1 MHRDHQSQK
10 HFMNNWLPKSLLCL
24 KSYTK
29 RMFVGDLLAGI
40 TVGLV
45 ALPLAMAFAIASGV
59 PPQTGLYCAIVA
71 GFTISAL
78 GGSSTQIGGPTG
90 AFVVVVYGIVAKHG
104 VDGLFM
110 CTLMAGVLLLLLGV
124 TGLGTAVKFMPRPV
138 VVGFT
143 NGIAVIIASTQI
155 KDFFGLKIDKVPGEF
170 TARALAY
177 AHNLSS
183 LSPLETTL
191 AVGALVL
198 IVLFMIF
205 VKRVPGYIV
214 ALFAGTAAV
223 VVFRLPV
230 ETIGTRFGG
239 VPSGLPNLV
248 IPQFRMDLL
257 RPLVSP
263 AITVAMLGAI
273 ESLMSAVVSDRMSGD
288 KHNPNVEL
296 VGQGVA
302 NILSPLFGGLPATG
316 AIARTAT
323 NIRSG
328 ARTPVA
334 GMVHALTLLAIV
346 VFAAPLARFIP
357 LSVLAAILLVVS
369 YNMGEWREIPE
380 LFKQSRFEIAAWL
393 VTFLLTVFADLTV
406 AVEAGMIL
414 AVLVFIR
421 KVTQTTTVSEV
432 TAEYI
437 REGHVHILQHKEI
450 PPYVSIFRI
459 HGPFL
464 FGSTDKVE
472 VILNRLP
479 DLPPIIVLRLRN
491 MTAID
496 STGLQALE
504 NFADRVHESGR
515 QLILCGAREQ
525 PSLRMHEAEFHEHVG
540 EKNICRSVAD
550 ALERASI
557 LYSQGA
563 GQSPEGNNLGRRS
576 TSLGPNAV
584 PAAAALTS
592 ET

>member
-1 MHRDHQSQK
+1 MG
-10 HFMNNWLPKSLLCL
+10 NWLPKSVLSL

-29 RMFVGDLLAGI
+29 RMFVSDLLAGI

-71 GFTISAL
+71 GFAISAL

-90 AFVVVVYGIVAKHG
+90 AFVVVVFGIVAKHG

-110 CTLMAGVLLLLLGV
+110 CTLLAGILLLILGA
-124 TGLGTAVKFMPRPV
+124 TGLGTAVKFIPRPV

-170 TARALAY
+170 GSRILTL
-177 AHNLSS
+177 AHNFSS

-191 AVGALVL
+191 AVGALVV
-198 IVLFMIF
+198 IILFMVF

-223 VVFRLPV
+223 VIFKLPV
-230 ETIGTRFGG
+230 ETIGSRFGG
-239 VPSGLPNLV
+239 IPSGFPTLNVPH
-248 IPQFRMDLL
+248 FRLDLL
-257 RPLVSP
+257 RPLITP

-334 GMVHALTLLAIV
+334 GMIHALTLLTIV

-357 LSVLAAILLVVS
+357 LAVLAAILLVVS

-380 LFKQSRFEIAAWL
+380 LLKLSRFEIGTWL

-414 AVLVFIR
+414 AALVFIR
-421 KVTQTTTVSEV
+421 KVTQTTTVSEA
-432 TAEYI
+432 TTEYI

-450 PPYVSIFRI
+450 PSYVSIFRI

-464 FGSTDKVE
+464 FGATDKLDAIASRV
-472 VILNRLP
+472 P
-479 DLPPIIVLRLRN
+479 DLPPIIILRLRN

-525 PSLRMHEAEFHEHVG
+525 PAKRMQEAEFHDHVG
-540 EKNICRSVAD
+540 TENICRSVAE
-550 ALERASI
+550 ALDRAKSM
-557 LYSQGA
+557 YPEAAKQHPA
-563 GQSPEGNNLGRRS
+563 GTKWGRRS
-576 TSLGPNAV
+576 TDVSSSTTM
-584 PAAAALTS
+584 LTVTAS
-592 ET
+592 STPQGGR